1 VTPTPTRTQFVP
13 ASLSY
18 TLYGVY
24 PTLPPQAY
32 AGVTFSANATPAP
45 AASLSFNPTLSA
57 SSPDN
62 PFMTIYASAALGGG
76 EIAVIIYNTARDHTL
91 FSFTSA
97 GGTRK
102 YYQYFDT
109 AKDAYTFPTDFF
121 T

>member
-1 VTPTPTRTQFVP
+1 M
-13 ASLSY
+13 
-18 TLYGVY
+18 YGVY
-24 PTLPPQAY
+24 PALPPEAY

-57 SSPDN
+57 ASPDN

-76 EIAVIIYNTARDHTL
+76 EMAVIIYNTARNNTL

-109 AKDAYTFPTDFF
+109 NRDSYTFPTDFF